1 MKYIKQVINELFK
14 DNDIKRFILDNNLSE
29 ADIINNL
36 QVLNVQ
42 KENNEI
48 CKKSPRRCLDDPAG
62 MRSELV
68 YENGKIDIRY
78 FEVIDTSYEN
88 NLERMFFPNIDDIE
102 TKELF
107 KNEKRSFVFKE
118 TMRFVKEY
126 KKNNFTK
133 GLYIHGQ
140 FGTGKTFI
148 LQRLALTMAKKN
160 VKVII
165 AYYPD
170 LVRMIKSSIASRDTE
185 VIINKLKNVDIL
197 MLDDIGAETNTNFIR
212 DEVLGPI
219 LQYRMNNLL
228 PVCMTSNL
236 SLIDLEKHFQD
247 STTSI
252 NLVNSERII
261 SRIRYLM
268 NEVYLDD
275 KNYRDNIE

>member
-1 MKYIKQVINELFK
+1 
-14 DNDIKRFILDNNLSE
+14 
-29 ADIINNL
+29 
-36 QVLNVQ
+36 
-42 KENNEI
+42 
-48 CKKSPRRCLDDPAG
+48 
-62 MRSELV
+62 
-68 YENGKIDIRY
+68 
-78 FEVIDTSYEN
+78 
-88 NLERMFFPNIDDIE
+88 
-102 TKELF
+102 
-107 KNEKRSFVFKE
+107 
-118 TMRFVKEY
+118 
-126 KKNNFTK
+126 
-133 GLYIHGQ
+133 
-140 FGTGKTFI
+140 
-148 LQRLALTMAKKN
+148 MAKKN